1 MEKGHR
7 IGMWGMFRLQIY
19 CRILPRKKDSTFGLT
34 SFHLFALPGAGLR
47 IIAFKAKFDVVSN
60 CSDRVVGKSGR
71 SPLPKEEGRD
81 SQSQLVA

>member
-1 MEKGHR
+1 MACGACSDSKFIVGFCPEK
-7 IGMWGMFRLQIY
+7 
-19 CRILPRKKDSTFGLT
+19 KKDSTFGLT